1 MTLEWANLLQGF
13 TGLTWQAVLMMV
25 VGGVLIWLA
34 INKDYEPLLLLPIGL
49 GCILANIPGT
59 GMLDEGGLLKVLYD
73 AGIENELF
81 PSLVFIGIGAMT
93 DFGPLLENPKFVL
106 FGAAAQF
113 GIFGTLLLATLFGF
127 SINEAAS
134 IGIIGAADGPT
145 SIFVA
150 SELAPDLV
158 GPITVAAYSY
168 MSLVPVIQVPVMKA
182 LTTKRERLIKM
193 PYTEHPIS
201 KTTRILFPIVVT
213 LICGVIAPESTALI
227 GMLMFGNLV
236 REAGVVER
244 INQAA
249 QNEIANIVT
258 TFLGHHHRLDHGR
271 RQVCDT
277 PYADD
282 HRHGFVRFYRR
293 HRRWRALWQA
303 DVRSV
308 WIQDQPA
315 IRWLWYL
322 GIPHVGP
329 RGAKDRP
336 RRRLYQL
343 FAHARHG
350 IQYLWPDRF
359 GDGRWRCAGA
369 AQLVLA
375 NRGNMPRLETTK
387 RCGDHLRSA
396 FCLVSWQ

>member
-1 MTLEWANLLQGF
+1 MNTLALGNLLKGF
-13 TGLTWQAVLMMV
+13 AGLSVGAVIMMTI
-25 VGGVLIWLA
+25 GGILIWLA
-34 INKDYEPLLLLPIGL
+34 IGKEYEPLLLLPIGL

-59 GMLDEGGLLKVLYD
+59 GMLDEGGLLNVLYK

-93 DFGPLLENPKFVL
+93 DFGPLLENPMYVL

-127 SINEAAS
+127 NINQAAS

-168 MSLVPVIQVPVMKA
+168 MSLVPIIQPPVMRL
-182 LTTKRERLIKM
+182 LTTQRERLIKM
-193 PYTEHPIS
+193 PYTSHPVS
-201 KTTRILFPIVVT
+201 KTTRILFPVVVSVV
-213 LICGVIAPESTALI
+213 CGLIAPESLALI

-258 TFLGHHHRLDHGR
+258 TFLGITIGSTMVASKFLKWETILIILMGLVAFILDTAAGVLFGKL
-271 RQVCDT
+271 VCFLFGHKINPLLGGCGISAFPMSARVVQKLGHEEDYSNFLLMHAMASNT
-277 PYADD
+277 SGQIA
-282 HRHGFVRFYRR
+282 
-293 HRRWRALWQA
+293 
-303 DVRSV
+303 SV
-308 WIQDQPA
+308 M
-315 IRWLWYL
+315 
-322 GIPHVGP
+322 
-329 RGAKDRP
+329 
-336 RRRLYQL
+336 
-343 FAHARHG
+343 
-350 IQYLWPDRF
+350 
-359 GDGRWRCAGA
+359 AGGV
-369 AQLVLA
+369 VLA
-375 NRGNMPRLETTK
+375 L
-387 RCGDHLRSA
+387 LS
-396 FCLVSWQ
+396 S

>member
-1 MTLEWANLLQGF
+1 MQTLSFESLWPNLTHGIAS
-13 TGLTWQAVLMMV
+13 LTWQAVVMMI

-34 INKDYEPLLLLPIGL
+34 IKYEYEPLLLLPIGL

-93 DFGPLLENPKFVL
+93 DFGPLLENPKYVL

-113 GIFGTLLLATLFGF
+113 GIFGTLLAATLMGF
-127 SINEAAS
+127 SINQAAS

-150 SELAPDLV
+150 AELAPELV

-168 MSLVPVIQVPVMKA
+168 MSLVPVIQPPVMKA
-182 LTTKRERLIKM
+182 LTTREERLIKM
-193 PYTEHPIS
+193 PYTSHPVS
-201 KTTRILFPIVVT
+201 KLTRILFPIVVT
-213 LICGVIAPESTALI
+213 LVCGVIAPAATPLI

-258 TFLGHHHRLDHGR
+258 TFLGITIGSTMVADKFLQWDTIVIIVLGLVAFVLDTAAGVLFGKLMNLLSGGKINPLLGGCGISAFPMSARVVQKIGH
-271 RQVCDT
+271 DE
-277 PYADD
+277 D
-282 HRHGFVRFYRR
+282 HTNFLLMHAMASNTSGQI
-293 HRRWRALWQA
+293 A
-303 DVRSV
+303 SV
-308 WIQDQPA
+308 M
-315 IRWLWYL
+315 
-322 GIPHVGP
+322 
-329 RGAKDRP
+329 
-336 RRRLYQL
+336 
-343 FAHARHG
+343 
-350 IQYLWPDRF
+350 
-359 GDGRWRCAGA
+359 AGGV
-369 AQLVLA
+369 VLA
-375 NRGNMPRLETTK
+375 LLG
-387 RCGDHLRSA
+387 G
-396 FCLVSWQ
+396 

>member
-1 MTLEWANLLQGF
+1 MDVLSLSGLLKGIN
-13 TGLTWQAVLMMV
+13 GLTPGAIVMMI

-34 INKDYEPLLLLPIGL
+34 IAKEYEPLLLLPIGL
-49 GCILANIPGT
+49 GCILANIPNT

-113 GIFGTLLLATLFGF
+113 GIFFTLLMATLFGF

-150 SELAPDLV
+150 SELAPNLV

-168 MSLVPVIQVPVMKA
+168 MSLVPVIQPPVMRA
-182 LTTKRERLIKM
+182 LTTRKERLIKM
-193 PYTEHPIS
+193 PYTSHPIS
-201 KTTRILFPIVVT
+201 KTTRIVFPIMVSV
-213 LICGVIAPESTALI
+213 ICGLIAPESLALI

-244 INQAA
+244 INFAA

-258 TFLGHHHRLDHGR
+258 TFLGITIGSTMVAEKFLKVETLIIIGMGL
-271 RQVCDT
+271 VAFIIDT
-277 PYADD
+277 AAGVLFGKLMNFLSGGKINPLLGGCGISAFPMSARVVQKMGHDEDYTNFLLMHAMASNTS
-282 HRHGFVRFYRR
+282 GQI
-293 HRRWRALWQA
+293 A
-303 DVRSV
+303 SV
-308 WIQDQPA
+308 M
-315 IRWLWYL
+315 
-322 GIPHVGP
+322 
-329 RGAKDRP
+329 
-336 RRRLYQL
+336 
-343 FAHARHG
+343 
-350 IQYLWPDRF
+350 
-359 GDGRWRCAGA
+359 AGGV
-369 AQLVLA
+369 VLA
-375 NRGNMPRLETTK
+375 LLGGN
-387 RCGDHLRSA
+387 
-396 FCLVSWQ
+396 